1 VWEDEL
7 MKVSDYLS
15 REEVAYFT
23 GKSNLRAWAMF
34 LGNWLLIAGI
44 FAAAAAWPNPLML
57 LAAIILLAGRQMG
70 LAVLMHDC
78 GHGTFFR
85 SKKLNDIVGQWF
97 CALPIMNDQPS
108 YARGH
113 LEHHRKAG
121 TREDPD
127 LPNYQAYPVSRA
139 SFRRKVIRDLTG
151 QTGYKLIAFMARRAL
166 GAVRGGDRALAWSY
180 LQPFLVQ
187 AVLFLLLAAC
197 GIAWAYLLWAAA
209 YMTVFMLIIRVRQ
222 VAEHAAVPDLYDPD
236 TRLNTRT
243 VDAPWWQRLLFVP
256 NGVNF
261 HLEHHFMAS
270 VPCYRLRALRGHLRR
285 KNALEGVPEFHGYG
299 ALLRHAV
306 AA

>member
-1 VWEDEL
+1 

-23 GKSNLRAWAMF
+23 SKSNLRAWAIF
-34 LGNWLLIAGI
+34 LGNWALIAAI
-44 FAAAAAWPNPLML
+44 FAAAVAWPNPLVL
-57 LAAIILLAGRQMG
+57 FVAIILLAGRQMG

-85 SKKLNDIVGQWF
+85 SKKLNDVIGQYF

-121 TREDPD
+121 TRADPD
-127 LPNYQAYPVSRA
+127 LPNYQAYPVTRD

-151 QTGYKLIAFMARRAL
+151 QTGYKLVSFMARRAL
-166 GAVRGGDRALAWSY
+166 GALRSGDRAMALSY
-180 LQPFLVQ
+180 LQPFLAQV
-187 AVLFLLLAAC
+187 VLLLVLAAF
-197 GIAWAYLLWAAA
+197 GIAWAYLLWAVA
-209 YMTVFMLIIRVRQ
+209 YMTLFMLIIRIRQ

-236 TRLNTRT
+236 SRLNTRT
-243 VDAPWWQRLLFVP
+243 VDAPWWQRLMFVP

-270 VPCYRLRALRGHLRR
+270 VPCYRLRELREHLRR
-285 KNALEGVPEFHGYG
+285 KNALDGVPEFPGYG
-299 ALLRHAV
+299 ALLRHVVV
-306 AA
+306 A